1 MQRKNNLL
9 KPVKKRGGFA
19 MIMAITVLVL
29 MATIMAASLAMSAK
43 TTKSTVD
50 LYVYE
55 QSVLLSKS
63 AAEYA
68 LLYISKNGCVNNL
81 NFKHDYYDINIDM
94 KYIFSTAS
102 TCEDYFQVTTPE
114 QSGSVLMDVTVSVTD
129 PKITSEPIKYFRR
142 TIQKL

>member
-81 NFKHDYYDINIDM
+81 NFKHDYYNINIDM

>member
-9 KPVKKRGGFA
+9 KSVKKRAGFA
-19 MIMAITVLVL
+19 MIMAITVLVV

-55 QSVLLSKS
+55 QSVLLSRS

-129 PKITSEPIKYFRR
+129 QKITSEPIKYFRR

>member
-1 MQRKNNLL
+1 MQRKNNFL
-9 KPVKKRGGFA
+9 KPKMKKSGFA
-19 MIMAITVLVL
+19 MIMAITVLVV
-29 MATIMAASLAMSAK
+29 MATMMAAALSMAAK

-55 QSVLLSKS
+55 QSTLLSKS

-68 LLYISKNGCVNNL
+68 LLYISKNGCIDNL

-94 KYIFSTAS
+94 KYVYSAAS
-102 TCEDYFQVTTPE
+102 ACEDYFVISTPE
-114 QSGSVLMDVTVSVTD
+114 QSGSVLMDITVSVTD
-129 PKITSEPIKYFRR
+129 TNITSEPIKYFRR